1 MVQETVAEPAYP
13 AKDPAESF
21 SSEPA
26 NEIKAPPSGKGRVAV
41 IDIGSNTVRLVV
53 YDAPQMMPV
62 PMFNEKSQ
70 CELARGLVATGKLN
84 PDGVEE
90 SIHSMARFISLSD
103 AMGVDHLDL
112 VATAAVRTAEDGR
125 DYVAR
130 LKKRFGLSVRVLSG
144 AEEARLSALGVLSGV
159 PEADGLLGDMGGG
172 SLELVALDKGR
183 FGAAETFPLGHLCL
197 SEASGNDPAKAR
209 RIIGDHLADLP
220 WLKEVRGRTFYA
232 VGGSWRTIARVFIEQ
247 TGYPLHVLDNY
258 TVRRD
263 EALGILHLISGL
275 SLETTEKIPGV
286 PKRRMATLPF
296 AAATLEIILEI
307 SQPRELVFSG
317 FGMREG
323 QLLKSLPD
331 ELRNLDPLIAGCTS
345 LAEHAGRFSISGDEI
360 LEWMSPLFPEETP
373 VERRMR
379 LAACLLSDIGWT
391 EHPDYRAEH
400 AFHRALR
407 VPFAGLTHPDRVLLA
422 LAVFIRYNG
431 DPGDE
436 LARPLH
442 NLLDEEQLTRVE
454 TIGLAL
460 RLAHTLS
467 GSAPGLLGGTKLVRK
482 DNALILDLSKRSEV
496 YLGEAVRRR
505 FKTLASRA
513 GLKAKIKT

>member
-1 MVQETVAEPAYP
+1 MVQETAAEPAYP
-13 AKDPAESF
+13 AKDPVESS

-26 NEIKAPPSGKGRVAV
+26 DGIKAILSGKGRVAV

-53 YDAPQMMPV
+53 YDAPKMMPV

-70 CELARGLVATGKLN
+70 CELARGMVATGKLN
-84 PDGVEE
+84 PEGVEE
-90 SIHSMARFISLSD
+90 SIHSLARFISLSE

-112 VATAAVRTAEDGR
+112 VATATVREAKDGR
-125 DYVAR
+125 DYVPR
-130 LKKRFGLSVRVLSG
+130 LKERFDLSVQVLSG
-144 AEEARLSALGVLSGV
+144 VEEARLSALGVLSGV

-183 FGAAETFPLGHLCL
+183 FGVAETFPLGHLRL
-197 SEASGNDPAKAR
+197 SEASANNPAKAR
-209 RIIGDHLADLP
+209 GLIKDHLAGLS

-263 EALGILHLISGL
+263 DALSILHLISGL

-296 AAATLEIILEI
+296 AAATLEVILEI
-307 SQPRELVFSG
+307 AKPRELVFSG

-436 LARPLH
+436 LVMPLH
-442 NLLDEEQLTRVE
+442 NLLDEDQLTRVE

-467 GSAPGLLGGTKLVRK
+467 GSAPGLLGGVKLIK
-482 DNALILDLSKRSEV
+482 KNNALILDLSKHSEV
-496 YLGEAVRRR
+496 YLGEAVKRR
-505 FKTLASRA
+505 FKTMASRA
-513 GLKAKIKT
+513 GLKAKIKA